1 MSLAS
6 DDTFSASDLSLGSIE
21 SGTSILL
28 TGDDTRALK
37 TVFAELVAAADDERS
52 IVLAT
57 DDGGRSIQRA
67 LDDARSGAGS
77 RASVLT
83 CEGGGIGDDIQSV
96 DDISDLTRLG
106 MDFST
111 LVASAQQHSDRF
123 RSGIMLCS
131 TIAGEVEDTRSLYR
145 FLNSN
150 FLSELRRGEGIGV
163 CALDTSADIGADMD
177 STISGLQTSF
187 SAHIDVEKTAPGQA
201 TLTIDGL
208 DGEETVEVSI

>member
-1 MSLAS
+1 MSLAAGG
-6 DDTFSASDLSLGSIE
+6 FSVDSLSLGPID

-37 TVFAELVAAADDERS
+37 TVFAGLVAADEDERA

-57 DDGGRSIQRA
+57 DTGGRSMQRD
-67 LDDARSGAGS
+67 LDDARPGAGS

-83 CEGGGIGDDIQSV
+83 CEGPAAGDDIQTV

-111 LVASAQQHSDRF
+111 LVASAQQGSGRF

-131 TIAGEVEDTRSLYR
+131 TIAGEIEDTRSLYR

-150 FLSELRRGEGIGV
+150 FLTELRRGDGIGI

-187 SAHIDVEKTAPGQA
+187 TAHIDVEKTGPGSA
-201 TLTIDGL
+201 TLTVDGL
-208 DGEETVEVSI
+208 DGEQTVDVSL

>member
-6 DDTFSASDLSLGSIE
+6 TSFDVETLSLGPID

-28 TGDDTRALK
+28 TGDDADALQA
-37 TVFAELVAAADDERS
+37 VFSQLVAADDDERS
-52 IVLAT
+52 IVLST
-57 DDGGRSIQRA
+57 GSGGRAVQRD
-67 LDDARSGAGS
+67 LNNARTGAGN

-83 CEGGGIGDDIQSV
+83 CEGPASGDDIQSV

-111 LVASAQQHSDRF
+111 LVASAQQRSDRF

-131 TIAGEVEDTRSLYR
+131 TIAGEIDDTRSLYR

-150 FLSELRRGEGIGV
+150 FLTELRRGDGIGV
-163 CALDTSADIGADMD
+163 CALDTSADIGSDMN

-187 SAHIDVEKTAPGQA
+187 SAHIEVEKTGAGQA
-201 TLTIDGL
+201 TLTVDGL
-208 DGEETVEVSI
+208 DGTETVDVAL

>member
-1 MSLAS
+1 MSLTTSGFDVAS
-6 DDTFSASDLSLGSIE
+6 LSLDPID

-28 TGDDTRALK
+28 TGEDADALQS
-37 TVFAELVAAADDERS
+37 VFSKLVAADDDERS
-52 IVLAT
+52 IVLST
-57 DDGGRSIQRA
+57 GNGGRAVQRD
-67 LDDARSGAGS
+67 LNSARTGAGS

-83 CEGGGIGDDIQSV
+83 CEGPAAGDDIQTV

-131 TIAGEVEDTRSLYR
+131 TIAGEVDDTRSLFR

-150 FLSELRRGEGIGV
+150 FLTELRRGDGIGV

-187 SAHIDVEKTAPGQA
+187 TAHIDVEKTGPRSA
-201 TLTIDGL
+201 TLTVDGL
-208 DGEETVEVSI
+208 DGTETVDVDL

>member
-6 DDTFSASDLSLGSIE
+6 TSFDVETLSLGPID

-28 TGDDTRALK
+28 TGDDADALQA
-37 TVFAELVAAADDERS
+37 VFSQLVAADDDERS
-52 IVLAT
+52 IVLST
-57 DDGGRSIQRA
+57 GSGGRAVQRD
-67 LDDARSGAGS
+67 LNNARTGAGN

-83 CEGGGIGDDIQSV
+83 CEGPASGDDIQSV

-131 TIAGEVEDTRSLYR
+131 TIAGEVDDTRSLYR

-150 FLSELRRGEGIGV
+150 FLTELRRGDGIGV
-163 CALDTSADIGADMD
+163 CALDTSADIGADMN

-187 SAHIDVEKTAPGQA
+187 TAHVEVEKTAPGRA

-208 DGEETVEVSI
+208 DGEGTVDVDL

>member
-1 MSLAS
+1 MSLAADGFDAELLS
-6 DDTFSASDLSLGSIE
+6 DPNE

-28 TGDDTRALK
+28 TGDDTDALQS
-37 TVFAELVAAADDERS
+37 VFSQLVAAEDGERS
-52 IVLAT
+52 IVLST
-57 DDGGRSIQRA
+57 GSGGRAVQRDLNA
-67 LDDARSGAGS
+67 ARTGAGS

-83 CEGGGIGDDIQSV
+83 CEGPAAGDDIQTV
-96 DDISDLTRLG
+96 DDVSDLTRLG

-131 TIAGEVEDTRSLYR
+131 SIAGEVDDTRSLYR

-150 FLSELRRGEGIGV
+150 FLTELRRGDGIGV

-177 STISGLQTSF
+177 STIKGLQTSF
-187 SAHIDVEKTAPGQA
+187 KAHIEVEASGPGQA
-201 TLTIDGL
+201 TLTVDGL
-208 DGEETVEVSI
+208 DGAETVEVSL

>member
-83 CEGGGIGDDIQSV
+83 CEGDGIGDDIQSV

>member
-1 MSLAS
+1 MSLATDGFAVDS
-6 DDTFSASDLSLGSIE
+6 LSLGPID

-28 TGDDTRALK
+28 TGEDADTLQA
-37 TVFAELVAAADDERS
+37 VFSQLVAAADDERS
-52 IVLAT
+52 IVLST
-57 DDGGRSIQRA
+57 GSGGRAVQRD
-67 LDDARSGAGS
+67 LNSARTGAGN

-83 CEGGGIGDDIQSV
+83 CEGPASGDDIQSV

-111 LVASAQQHSDRF
+111 LVASAQQGSGRF

-131 TIAGEVEDTRSLYR
+131 TIASEIEDTRSLYR

-150 FLSELRRGEGIGV
+150 FLTELRRGDGIGV
-163 CALDTSADIGADMD
+163 CALDTSADIGADMS

-187 SAHIDVEKTAPGQA
+187 AAHIEVEKTGPGQA
-201 TLTIDGL
+201 TLTVDGL
-208 DGEETVEVSI
+208 DGEDTVDVDL

>member
-1 MSLAS
+1 MSLATEGF
-6 DDTFSASDLSLGSIE
+6 DVEPLSFGPIE
-21 SGTSILL
+21 SGTSVLL
-28 TGDDTRALK
+28 TGEDVDALQS
-37 TVFAELVAAADDERS
+37 VFSQLVAADDDERS
-52 IVLAT
+52 IVLST
-57 DDGGRSIQRA
+57 GNSGRAVQRD
-67 LDDARSGAGS
+67 LNTARTGAGS

-83 CEGGGIGDDIQSV
+83 CEGPAAGDDIQSV

-131 TIAGEVEDTRSLYR
+131 TIAGEIDDTRSLYR

-150 FLSELRRGEGIGV
+150 FLTELRRGEGIGV
-163 CALDTSADIGADMD
+163 CALDTSADIGADMS

-187 SAHIDVEKTAPGQA
+187 GAHIEVEKTGPGQA
-201 TLTIDGL
+201 TLTVDGL
-208 DGEETVEVSI
+208 GDEETVDVAL

>member
-1 MSLAS
+1 MSLATDGFAVDS
-6 DDTFSASDLSLGSIE
+6 LSLGPID

-28 TGDDTRALK
+28 TGEDADTLQ
-37 TVFAELVAAADDERS
+37 TVFSQLVAADDDERS
-52 IVLAT
+52 IVLST
-57 DDGGRSIQRA
+57 GSGGRAVQRD
-67 LDDARSGAGS
+67 LNNARTGAGN

-83 CEGGGIGDDIQSV
+83 CEGPASGEDVQSV

-131 TIAGEVEDTRSLYR
+131 TIAGEVDDTRSLYR

-150 FLSELRRGEGIGV
+150 FLTELRRGDGIGV
-163 CALDTSADIGADMD
+163 CALDTSADIGADMS

-187 SAHIDVEKTAPGQA
+187 SAHIEVEKTGPGQA
-201 TLTIDGL
+201 TLTVDGL
-208 DGEETVEVSI
+208 DGDETVDVDL

>member
-1 MSLAS
+1 MSLATDGFDVGS
-6 DDTFSASDLSLGSIE
+6 LSLGPID

-28 TGDDTRALK
+28 TGEDADALQA
-37 TVFAELVAAADDERS
+37 VFSQIVAADDDERS
-52 IVLAT
+52 IVLST
-57 DDGGRSIQRA
+57 GSGGRAVQRD
-67 LDDARSGAGS
+67 LNTARTGAGN

-83 CEGGGIGDDIQSV
+83 CEGPASGDDIQSV

-111 LVASAQQHSDRF
+111 LVASAQQGSGRF

-131 TIAGEVEDTRSLYR
+131 TIASEVDDTRSLYR

-150 FLSELRRGEGIGV
+150 FLTELRRGDGIGV
-163 CALDTSADIGADMD
+163 CALDTSADIGADMS

-187 SAHIDVEKTAPGQA
+187 AAHIEVEKTGPGQA
-201 TLTIDGL
+201 TLTVDGL
-208 DGEETVEVSI
+208 GGDETVDVDL

>member
-6 DDTFSASDLSLGSIE
+6 DGFDAGSLSLPAIE

-28 TGDDTRALK
+28 TGEDSDALQS
-37 TVFAELVAAADDERS
+37 VFSRLVAADDDERS
-52 IVLAT
+52 IVLST
-57 DDGGRSIQRA
+57 GSGGRAVQRD
-67 LDDARSGAGS
+67 LNSARTGAGS

-83 CEGGGIGDDIQSV
+83 CEGPASGDDIQSV

-131 TIAGEVEDTRSLYR
+131 TIAGEVDDTRSLYR

-150 FLSELRRGEGIGV
+150 FLSELRRGDGIGV

-177 STISGLQTSF
+177 STIKGLQTSF
-187 SAHIDVEKTAPGQA
+187 KAHVDVEKTGPGKA
-201 TLTIDGL
+201 TLTVDGL
-208 DGEETVEVSI
+208 DGSDETVEVSL

>member
-1 MSLAS
+1 MSLATDGFDVGS
-6 DDTFSASDLSLGSIE
+6 LSLGTIE

-28 TGDDTRALK
+28 TGADTDTLQV
-37 TVFAELVAAADDERS
+37 VFSRLVAADDDERA
-52 IVLAT
+52 IVLST
-57 DDGGRSIQRA
+57 GSGGRAVQRD
-67 LDDARSGAGS
+67 LDSARAGAGS

-83 CEGGGIGDDIQSV
+83 CEGPAADNDDIQSV
-96 DDISDLTRLG
+96 EDISDLTRLG

-131 TIAGEVEDTRSLYR
+131 TIASEVDDTRSLYR

-150 FLSELRRGEGIGV
+150 FLTELRRGDGIGV

-187 SAHIDVEKTAPGQA
+187 SAHIEVEKAGPGEA
-201 TLTIDGL
+201 TLTVDGL
-208 DGEETVEVSI
+208 DSDETVEVSL

>member
-1 MSLAS
+1 MSLATEGFDVGS
-6 DDTFSASDLSLGSIE
+6 LSLGPID

-28 TGDDTRALK
+28 TGEDADALRS
-37 TVFAELVAAADDERS
+37 VFSRLVAADDDERS
-52 IVLAT
+52 IVLST
-57 DDGGRSIQRA
+57 GTGGRAVQRD
-67 LDDARSGAGS
+67 LNDARSGAGN

-83 CEGGGIGDDIQSV
+83 CEGPAAGDDIQSV

-111 LVASAQQHSDRF
+111 LVASAQQGSGRF

-131 TIAGEVEDTRSLYR
+131 TIAGEVDDTRSLYR

-150 FLSELRRGEGIGV
+150 FLTELRRGDGIGV
-163 CALDTSADIGADMD
+163 CAVDTSADIGADMD

-187 SAHIDVEKTAPGQA
+187 AAHIEVEKTGPGQA
-201 TLTIDGL
+201 TLTVDGL
-208 DGEETVEVSI
+208 DGEETVEVEL

>member
-6 DDTFSASDLSLGSIE
+6 TSFDVETLSLGPID

-28 TGDDTRALK
+28 TGDDADALQA
-37 TVFAELVAAADDERS
+37 VFSQLVAADDDERS
-52 IVLAT
+52 IVLST
-57 DDGGRSIQRA
+57 GSGGRAVQRD
-67 LDDARSGAGS
+67 LNSARTGAGN

-83 CEGGGIGDDIQSV
+83 CEGPASGDDIQSV

-131 TIAGEVEDTRSLYR
+131 TIAGEVDDTRSLYR

-150 FLSELRRGEGIGV
+150 FLTELRRGDGIGV
-163 CALDTSADIGADMD
+163 CALDTSADIGADMN

-187 SAHIDVEKTAPGQA
+187 TAHVEVEKTAPGRA

-208 DGEETVEVSI
+208 DGEGTVDVDL

>member
-1 MSLAS
+1 MSTAS
-6 DDTFSASDLSLGSIE
+6 KGFEVGSLSLDAID

-28 TGDDTRALK
+28 TGTDTDALQA
-37 TVFAELVAAADDERS
+37 VFSQLVAADDDERS
-52 IVLAT
+52 IVLST
-57 DDGGRSIQRA
+57 GNGGRAVQRE
-67 LDDARSGAGS
+67 LNSARTGAGS

-83 CEGGGIGDDIQSV
+83 CEGPSQGEDIQSV

-131 TIAGEVEDTRSLYR
+131 TIAGEVDDTRSLYR

-150 FLSELRRGEGIGV
+150 FLTELRRGDGIGV
-163 CALDTSADIGADMD
+163 CALDTSADIGADMN

-187 SAHIDVEKTAPGQA
+187 SAHIEVEKTGPGQA

-208 DGEETVEVSI
+208 NGADETVDIRF

>member
-1 MSLAS
+1 MRLATEGFDVES
-6 DDTFSASDLSLGSIE
+6 LSLGPID
-21 SGTSILL
+21 SGTSVLL
-28 TGDDTRALK
+28 TGEDTDALQS
-37 TVFAELVAAADDERS
+37 VFSQLVAADDDERS
-52 IVLAT
+52 IVLST
-57 DDGGRSIQRA
+57 GSGGRAVQRD
-67 LDDARSGAGS
+67 LNSARSGAGN

-83 CEGGGIGDDIQSV
+83 CEGPAAGDDIQSV

-131 TIAGEVEDTRSLYR
+131 TIASEVEDTRSLYR

-150 FLSELRRGEGIGV
+150 FLTELRRGDGIGV
-163 CALDTSADIGADMD
+163 CAVDTSADIGADMS

-187 SAHIDVEKTAPGQA
+187 SAHIEVEKTGPGQA
-201 TLTIDGL
+201 TLTVDGL
-208 DGEETVEVSI
+208 DGAETVDVSL

>member
-1 MSLAS
+1 MSLAAEGFDVGS
-6 DDTFSASDLSLGSIE
+6 LSLGPID

-28 TGDDTRALK
+28 TGEDADALQA
-37 TVFAELVAAADDERS
+37 VFSQLVAADDDERS
-52 IVLAT
+52 IVLST
-57 DDGGRSIQRA
+57 GSGGRAVQRD
-67 LDDARSGAGS
+67 LNSARTGAGN

-83 CEGGGIGDDIQSV
+83 CEGPAAGEDIQTV

-111 LVASAQQHSDRF
+111 LVASAQQGSGRF

-150 FLSELRRGEGIGV
+150 FLTELRRGDGIGV
-163 CALDTSADIGADMD
+163 CAVDTSADIGADMD

-187 SAHIDVEKTAPGQA
+187 AAHIEVEKTGPGQA
-201 TLTIDGL
+201 TLTVDGL
-208 DGEETVEVSI
+208 DGDETVDVDL

>member
-1 MSLAS
+1 MSLATDGFAVDS
-6 DDTFSASDLSLGSIE
+6 LSLSPID

-28 TGDDTRALK
+28 TGEDADTLQ
-37 TVFAELVAAADDERS
+37 TVFSQLVAADDDERS
-52 IVLAT
+52 IVLST
-57 DDGGRSIQRA
+57 GSGGRAVQRD
-67 LDDARSGAGS
+67 LNNARTGAGN

-83 CEGGGIGDDIQSV
+83 CEGPASGEDVQSV

-131 TIAGEVEDTRSLYR
+131 TIAGEVDDTRSLYR

-150 FLSELRRGEGIGV
+150 FLTELRRGDGIGV
-163 CALDTSADIGADMD
+163 CALDTSADIGADMS

-187 SAHIDVEKTAPGQA
+187 SAHIEVEQTGPGQA
-201 TLTIDGL
+201 TLTVDGL
-208 DGEETVEVSI
+208 DGDDTVDVAL

>member
-1 MSLAS
+1 MSLVTDGFDA
-6 DDTFSASDLSLGSIE
+6 DLLSQPIE

-28 TGDDTRALK
+28 TGEDRDALQS
-37 TVFAELVAAADDERS
+37 VFSQLVAADDGERS
-52 IVLAT
+52 IVLST
-57 DDGGRSIQRA
+57 GDGGRAVQRD
-67 LDDARSGAGS
+67 LNSARTGAGS

-83 CEGGGIGDDIQSV
+83 CEGPSSGDDIQSI

-111 LVASAQQHSDRF
+111 LVASAQQDSSRF

-131 TIAGEVEDTRSLYR
+131 TIASEVDDTRSLYR

-150 FLSELRRGEGIGV
+150 FLTELRRGDGIGV
-163 CALDTSADIGADMD
+163 CALDTSDDIGADMG
-177 STISGLQTSF
+177 STIKGLQTSF
-187 SAHIDVEKTAPGQA
+187 TGHIAVEKTGRGEA

-208 DGEETVEVSI
+208 GDVDGTVDVAL

>member
-1 MSLAS
+1 MSLATEGFDVGS
-6 DDTFSASDLSLGSIE
+6 LSLGPID

-28 TGDDTRALK
+28 TGEDADALRS
-37 TVFAELVAAADDERS
+37 VFSRLVAADDDERS
-52 IVLAT
+52 IVLST
-57 DDGGRSIQRA
+57 GTGGRAVQRD
-67 LDDARSGAGS
+67 LNDARSGAGN

-83 CEGGGIGDDIQSV
+83 CEGPAAGDDIQSV

-111 LVASAQQHSDRF
+111 LVASAQQGSGRF

-131 TIAGEVEDTRSLYR
+131 TIAGEVDDTRSLYR

-150 FLSELRRGEGIGV
+150 FLTELRRGDGIGV
-163 CALDTSADIGADMD
+163 CAVDTSADIGADMD

-187 SAHIDVEKTAPGQA
+187 SAHIEVEKTGPRSA
-201 TLTIDGL
+201 TLTVDGL
-208 DGEETVEVSI
+208 DGAETVDVDL

>member
-1 MSLAS
+1 MSLATDGFDVDS
-6 DDTFSASDLSLGSIE
+6 LSLSPID

-28 TGDDTRALK
+28 TGEDSDALQS
-37 TVFAELVAAADDERS
+37 VFSWIVAADDDERS
-52 IVLAT
+52 IVLST
-57 DDGGRSIQRA
+57 GSGGRAVQRD
-67 LDDARSGAGS
+67 LNSARTGAGN

-83 CEGGGIGDDIQSV
+83 CEWPASGDDIQSV

-131 TIAGEVEDTRSLYR
+131 TIAGEVDDTRSLYR

-150 FLSELRRGEGIGV
+150 FLTELRRGEGIGV
-163 CALDTSADIGADMD
+163 CALDTSADIGADMG
-177 STISGLQTSF
+177 STIKGLQTSF
-187 SAHIDVEKTAPGQA
+187 KAHVEVEQTGPGKA

-208 DGEETVEVSI
+208 DGAETVDISL

>member
-1 MSLAS
+1 MSLITDGFDVGS
-6 DDTFSASDLSLGSIE
+6 LSLSPID

-37 TVFAELVAAADDERS
+37 TVFAKLVAAEDDERS

-57 DDGGRSIQRA
+57 DAGGRSIQRD
-67 LDDARSGAGS
+67 LDDARPGAGS

-83 CEGGGIGDDIQSV
+83 CEGPATGDDIQSV

-111 LVASAQQHSDRF
+111 LVASAQQHSDHF

-131 TIAGEVEDTRSLYR
+131 TIASEVEDTRSLYR

-150 FLSELRRGEGIGV
+150 FLTELRRGDGIGV

-187 SAHIDVEKTAPGQA
+187 AAHIEVEKTSPGQA

-208 DGEETVEVSI
+208 DGEGTVDVDL

>member
-1 MSLAS
+1 MSLATEGFDVES
-6 DDTFSASDLSLGSIE
+6 LSLGPID
-21 SGTSILL
+21 SGTSLLL
-28 TGDDTRALK
+28 TGEDADTLQA
-37 TVFAELVAAADDERS
+37 VFSHLVAADDDERA
-52 IVLAT
+52 IVLST
-57 DDGGRSIQRA
+57 GSGGRAVQRD
-67 LDDARSGAGS
+67 LNNARTGAGN

-83 CEGGGIGDDIQSV
+83 CEGPAAGDDIQSV

-131 TIAGEVEDTRSLYR
+131 TIASEIDDTRSLYR

-150 FLSELRRGEGIGV
+150 FLTELRRGDGIGV
-163 CALDTSADIGADMD
+163 CALDTSADIGADMN

-187 SAHIDVEKTAPGQA
+187 TAHIEVETTGPGRA
-201 TLTIDGL
+201 TLTVDGL
-208 DGEETVEVSI
+208 GDSDGTHEIEL

>member
-187 SAHIDVEKTAPGQA
+187 SSHIDVEKTAPGQA

>member
-1 MSLAS
+1 MSLVTDGFDAGS
-6 DDTFSASDLSLGSIE
+6 LSLGPID

-37 TVFAELVAAADDERS
+37 TVFAELVAATDDERS

-57 DDGGRSIQRA
+57 DTGGRSIQRD
-67 LDDARSGAGS
+67 LDNARPGAGS

-83 CEGGGIGDDIQSV
+83 CEGPATGDDIQSV

-131 TIAGEVEDTRSLYR
+131 TIASEVEDTRSLYR

-150 FLSELRRGEGIGV
+150 FLTELRRGDGIGV

-187 SAHIDVEKTAPGQA
+187 AAHIEVEKTSPGQA

-208 DGEETVEVSI
+208 DGEGTVDVDL

>member
-6 DDTFSASDLSLGSIE
+6 TSFDVETLSLGPID

-28 TGDDTRALK
+28 TGDDADALQA
-37 TVFAELVAAADDERS
+37 VFSQLVAADDDERS
-52 IVLAT
+52 IVLSTGSA
-57 DDGGRSIQRA
+57 GRAVQRD
-67 LDDARSGAGS
+67 LNNARTGAGN

-83 CEGGGIGDDIQSV
+83 CEGPASGDDIQSV

-131 TIAGEVEDTRSLYR
+131 TIAGEVDDTRSLYR

-150 FLSELRRGEGIGV
+150 FLTELRRGDGIGV
-163 CALDTSADIGADMD
+163 CALDTSADIGADMN

-187 SAHIDVEKTAPGQA
+187 TAHVEVEKTGPGRA

-208 DGEETVEVSI
+208 DGEGTVDVDL

>member
-1 MSLAS
+1 MSLAT
-6 DDTFSASDLSLGSIE
+6 DGFDVDPLSLGPID
-21 SGTSILL
+21 SGTSVLL
-28 TGDDTRALK
+28 TGDDTDALRS
-37 TVFAELVAAADDERS
+37 VFSKLVAADDDERS
-52 IVLAT
+52 IVLST
-57 DDGGRSIQRA
+57 GTGGRAVQRE
-67 LDDARSGAGS
+67 LNSARAGAGN

-83 CEGGGIGDDIQSV
+83 CEGPAVGDDIETV

-111 LVASAQQHSDRF
+111 LVASAQQGSGRF

-131 TIAGEVEDTRSLYR
+131 TIASEIEDTRSLYR

-150 FLSELRRGEGIGV
+150 FLTELRRGDGIGV

-187 SAHIDVEKTAPGQA
+187 SAHIDVEKTGPGQA
-201 TLTIDGL
+201 TLTVDGL
-208 DGEETVEVSI
+208 DGEQTVDVSL

>member
-1 MSLAS
+1 MSLATDGFAVDS
-6 DDTFSASDLSLGSIE
+6 LSLGPIE

-28 TGDDTRALK
+28 TGDDADALQS
-37 TVFAELVAAADDERS
+37 VFSRLVAADDDERS
-52 IVLAT
+52 IVLST
-57 DDGGRSIQRA
+57 GSGGRSVQRD
-67 LDDARSGAGS
+67 LNTVRTGAGN

-83 CEGGGIGDDIQSV
+83 CEGPAAGDDIQTV

-111 LVASAQQHSDRF
+111 LVASAQQGSGRF

-131 TIAGEVEDTRSLYR
+131 TIASEIEDTRSLYR

-150 FLSELRRGEGIGV
+150 FLTELRRGDGIGV
-163 CALDTSADIGADMD
+163 CALDTSADIGADMS

-187 SAHIDVEKTAPGQA
+187 SAHIDVEKTGPGQA
-201 TLTIDGL
+201 TLTVDGL
-208 DGEETVEVSI
+208 DGQETVDVSL

>member
-1 MSLAS
+1 MSLAT
-6 DDTFSASDLSLGSIE
+6 DGFDVGPLSLDPID
-21 SGTSILL
+21 SGTSVLL
-28 TGDDTRALK
+28 TGDDTDALQS
-37 TVFAELVAAADDERS
+37 VFSRLVAADDDERS

-57 DDGGRSIQRA
+57 GSGGRAVQRD
-67 LDDARSGAGS
+67 LNSARQGAGK

-83 CEGGGIGDDIQSV
+83 CEGPAAGDDIQSV

-131 TIAGEVEDTRSLYR
+131 TIAGEIDDTRSLYR

-150 FLSELRRGEGIGV
+150 FLTELRRGDGIGV
-163 CALDTSADIGADMD
+163 CALDTSADIGADMS

-187 SAHIDVEKTAPGQA
+187 VAHIEVEKTGPGQA
-201 TLTIDGL
+201 TLTVDGL
-208 DGEETVEVSI
+208 DGEETVDVAL